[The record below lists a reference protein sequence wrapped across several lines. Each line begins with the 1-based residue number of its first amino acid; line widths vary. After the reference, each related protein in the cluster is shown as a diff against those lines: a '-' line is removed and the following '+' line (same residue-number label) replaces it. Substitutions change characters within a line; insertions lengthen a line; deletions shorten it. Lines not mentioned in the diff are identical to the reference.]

1 MPFYRLKMGIVH
13 MKGTRLPDPCRASVW
28 IDGKEARCLAPSEFL
43 CDWPDG
49 GGQTCDQALCPA
61 HARQIGP
68 NRHFCPEHFKDHQ
81 QAQGSLFTH
90 LVQKRALS

>member
-1 MPFYRLKMGIVH
+1 MPFYRLPMGIVH
-13 MKGTRLPDPCRASVW
+13 MKGARLPEPCGALIW

-49 GGQTCDQALCPA
+49 GCHTCDQALCPA

-68 NRHFCPEHFKDHQ
+68 NRHYCPKHFQDHQ
-81 QAQGSLFTH
+81 QSQGQGSLFTH
-90 LVQKRALS
+90 LVHS